1 MTKEQF
7 AKAMSY
13 LGILYNKEFDSTQ
26 VSIWYEYFHE
36 IDEITFKK
44 AIKKMAVTNKYIPT
58 IAEMISVCKDIDER
72 KKIEILDLMYKDGY
86 FKYGVVGE
94 LDEDHEM
101 RNYDKAIMFVSAGII
116 PGWLLEDMQKYGY
129 KVPLVYKEMKILST
143 SHRYLT
149 E

>member
-13 LGILYNKEFDSTQ
+13 LGIVYNKEFDSAQ

-36 IDEITFKK
+36 IDESTYKA
-44 AIKKMAVTNKYIPT
+44 AIKKIAISSKFVPT
-58 IAEMISVCKDIDER
+58 ISEMIEMCKSVDEH

-94 LDEDHEM
+94 LEADHEM
-101 RNYDKAIMFVSAGII
+101 RNYDKAVMFVSAGII
-116 PGWLLEDMQKYGY
+116 PGWLLDDMKQYGY
-129 KVPLVYKEMKILST
+129 KVPLIYKEAKALDT

>member
-36 IDEITFKK
+36 IDEATFKK

-58 IAEMISVCKDIDER
+58 IAEMISVCKEIDEY

-94 LDEDHEM
+94 LDTDHEM

-116 PGWLLEDMQKYGY
+116 PSWLLEDMQRYGY
-129 KVPLVYKEMKILST
+129 KVPLIYKEMKTLST

>member
-58 IAEMISVCKDIDER
+58 IAEMISVCI
-72 KKIEILDLMYKDGY
+72 DLMYKDGY

-129 KVPLVYKEMKILST
+129 KVPLVYKEMKTLST